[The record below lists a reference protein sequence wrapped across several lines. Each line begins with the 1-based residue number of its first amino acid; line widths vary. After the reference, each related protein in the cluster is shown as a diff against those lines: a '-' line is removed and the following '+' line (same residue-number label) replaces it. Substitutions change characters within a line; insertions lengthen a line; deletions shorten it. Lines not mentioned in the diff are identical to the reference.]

1 MEELTEKILDYLKKE
16 VFIEV
21 EASGRHVHLS
31 QKDAD
36 FLFGENY
43 VFEKQ
48 KPLSQPGQFA
58 AKERVDVITDK
69 GTFKNVAILGPVRK
83 ESQVE
88 ISMTDA
94 RTLGL
99 TPPVRQSGETKNSPG
114 VTLKA
119 GDKTIKLEKG
129 VIIAK
134 RHVHLTPE
142 TAKKLNLSD
151 GETVKLKVFSSRPL
165 VFDDTVIRV
174 SHSFSDAVH
183 IDYDEANA
191 CGFKNGDLSLI
202 IKKNDN

>member
-1 MEELTEKILDYLKKE
+1 MEELTAKIIAFLKKE
-16 VFIEV
+16 VFIGV

-36 FLFGENY
+36 ALFGENY
-43 VFEKQ
+43 VFQKL

-58 AKERVDVITDK
+58 AKERVDIVTEKGVI
-69 GTFKNVAILGPVRK
+69 KNVAILGPVRS

-99 TPPVRQSGETKNSPG
+99 NPPVKLSGDTEGSPG
-114 VTLKA
+114 IILRN
-119 GDKTIKLEKG
+119 GMREISISRG

-134 RHVHLTPE
+134 RHIHLTPS

-151 GETVKLKVFSSRPL
+151 KENVKLKVFSSRPL
-165 VFDDTVIRV
+165 IFDDTTVRV
-174 SHSFSDAVH
+174 SDSFSDYVH

-191 CGFKNGDLSLI
+191 CGFKNGDFALI
-202 IKKNDN
+202 IKKNAD